1 MEIKAPVACLAKL
14 WRTFCCAACCTL
26 LASACAPHRDL
37 TTRADPAFSNPSDNK
52 ATLVVSR
59 DAAGVCGTS
68 LVRILVDSEYAGDV
82 GPGETLQLYVAP
94 GIHLIGIIANAR
106 CYPDMVSRYVTAAAS
121 QAIKIEVGFDFVG
134 HIRFVE

>member
-1 MEIKAPVACLAKL
+1 MEIKAPTSGLAVL
-14 WRTFCCAACCTL
+14 WRAFCCAAGCAL

-37 TTRADPAFSNPSDNK
+37 TTRADPAFSTPSGEK

-59 DAAGVCGTS
+59 DAAGVCGSS

-94 GIHLIGIIANAR
+94 GIHLIGITANAR
-106 CYPDMVSRYVTAAAS
+106 CYPDMVSKYLTAAATQS
-121 QAIKIEVGFDFVG
+121 IKIGIGFDFVG